1 MALGSWSLAVLLF
14 QALESLGLRYAW
26 LPLGVLIF
34 EVALS
39 VNIKTY
45 PSSESSCE
53 APVPVQQVR
62 VAPITGSGSLLHE
75 GYPFTLL
82 LSIQPV
88 QRRAGFFC
96 FPSKRRGWIVL
107 WPWLV
112 GDTSQ
117 VRNHSS
123 AMDFLGFTMFI
134 WGFPLFS
141 CFCEISWFSLL
152 FESFIFFFFHSSVF
166 GVTLR
171 CYPTAFDGCFLVFV
185 PGFSSCFLNMGVSRG
200 AVHCQVPS
208 YGISQEICTAPMLI
222 ITSCHN

>member
-14 QALESLGLRYAW
+14 QALEALGLRYAW
-26 LPLGVLIF
+26 LPLGILIF

-45 PSSESSCE
+45 PSSESSCG

-62 VAPITGSGSLLHE
+62 VASITGSGSLLHE
-75 GYPFTLL
+75 GFPFTLH

-117 VRNHSS
+117 VRNYSS
-123 AMDFLGFTMFI
+123 AMDFLGFRMFI

-152 FESFIFFFFHSSVF
+152 FESFIFFSFF
-166 GVTLR
+166 GVWSHSEMLSYSFR
-171 CYPTAFDGCFLVFV
+171 WLLPCICPWLLFLFLKHGCFPRCRPL
-185 PGFSSCFLNMGVSRG
+185 PGPLLWHFSRDL
-200 AVHCQVPS
+200 HCSHVNYYLLP
-208 YGISQEICTAPMLI
+208 
-222 ITSCHN
+222 